1 MSSLQN
7 NHSVLVCRWLCMHSF
22 TLCYFFS
29 QFLHTRYINLIL
41 LGFLLLWQAF
51 PLSLLLPVLLLF
63 LCSLSKCRAAPKPSC
78 SPPAEYSVDREVAKI
93 VLCSIISLW
102 ILFIFAS
109 PLSRW
114 KTAFESELCYL
125 IGFLLSKLC
134 SLAKIQ
140 PAWVSFLDMMNPTEK
155 HVANTPRGKSDNATS
170 GWIYVDGSDCIML
183 DNWQRALV
191 SFNLITTS
199 FSLTSHLML

>member
-1 MSSLQN
+1 MALHAQL
-7 NHSVLVCRWLCMHSF
+7 HSVLF
-22 TLCYFFS
+22 
-29 QFLHTRYINLIL
+29 
-41 LGFLLLWQAF
+41 
-51 PLSLLLPVLLLF
+51 LLPVSPYTLHQFDSLRLSSSLTSISSQPPSPRAPPLF
-63 LCSLSKCRAAPKPSC
+63 VFPLQMQSC
-78 SPPAEYSVDREVAKI
+78 SQTFLFSSCRVFCLFDREVAKI

-102 ILFIFAS
+102 ILLIFAS

-125 IGFLLSKLC
+125 IVFLPSKLR

-140 PAWVSFLDMMNPTEK
+140 PAWVSFLDMMSPTEK
-155 HVANTPRGKSDNATS
+155 HVANTPRSKSDNATS
-170 GWIYVDGSDCIML
+170 GQIYVDGSDCITL

-199 FSLTSHLML
+199 CSLTLHLML